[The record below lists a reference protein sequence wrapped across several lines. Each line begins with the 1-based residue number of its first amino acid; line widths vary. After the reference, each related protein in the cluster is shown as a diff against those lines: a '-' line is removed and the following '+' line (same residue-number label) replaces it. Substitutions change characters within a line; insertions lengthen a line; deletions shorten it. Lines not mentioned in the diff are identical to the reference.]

1 MWFAV
6 ISSFTLL
13 GMSAAYNYDWDGRG
27 ESGDPDN
34 TASLYKVVLNN
45 LAGAVAMFGCCVPEP
60 LAGLPKMAAFVAS
73 KDMSDYGI
81 TVVNDSDATDI
92 GCIEVM
98 LTDKTGTITSD
109 DMVVE
114 SVLLPD
120 MVVESVLL
128 PDMEERF
135 QKPPMLLAVAAQE
148 PTQELA
154 RALVT
159 CTKAEVKGDKA
170 R

>member
-120 MVVESVLL
+120 M
-128 PDMEERF
+128 EERF